1 MIYLGGSCSSENR
14 TLMTNIGKAIRE
26 LGFKVY
32 CPFELQIENAWD
44 YSQET
49 WSKMVFDKDVEAI
62 DNSNI
67 VIVISVGRISSAGTN
82 WEQGYAYAKGKVVYV
97 FQITDEPTSLM
108 TYNGCTYFINTNTDN
123 VVQRVR
129 DLLQNNL
136 KFETV
141 PFCRTV
147 LT

>member
-1 MIYLGGSCSSENR
+1 M
-14 TLMTNIGKAIRE
+14 MTEEEKIKEKEFLNKRI
-26 LGFKVY
+26 
-32 CPFELQIENAWD
+32 PFFID
-44 YSQET
+44 
-49 WSKMVFDKDVEAI
+49 

-97 FQITDEPTSLM
+97 FQITDELTSLM

-129 DLLQNNL
+129 DLLQKMKKERNYNYDIFRRKL
-136 KFETV
+136 LF
-141 PFCRTV
+141 
-147 LT
+147 